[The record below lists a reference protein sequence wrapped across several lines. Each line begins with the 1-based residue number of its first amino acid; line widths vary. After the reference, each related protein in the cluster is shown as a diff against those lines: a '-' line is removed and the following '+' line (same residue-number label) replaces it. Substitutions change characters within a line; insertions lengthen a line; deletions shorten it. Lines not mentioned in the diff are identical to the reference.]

1 MVALDPPD
9 RALRAAGPSHPPHEV
24 GAARQRHRDHGAG
37 AGDLVRRLSRAAA
50 RAAQEGVGPEPVLDR
65 RRPRGVASPRV
76 AAHRDRTT
84 NANVLSSGVATEAD
98 GLKITRVTP
107 RAVAEP
113 GGRHYLV
120 VRVETDQGFT
130 GYAETQAASA
140 VQVAVDRLKQEL
152 HRLVGVDPSRALR
165 VDEELRRARASHEA
179 RAVANVA
186 CLDILGKATRAPVYE
201 VLGGPTRHKVRALA
215 SVAGGS
221 DTELHEN
228 VLAAKRD
235 GYRAFSIPLT
245 MPPGMERGRRFYA
258 DIRANLDRLREAA
271 GEECDFVLD
280 CGGRTAPGE
289 ALSIADRLEGFHLLW
304 MDEPCGETSTTAQA
318 SISKG
323 SVTAVGFGRGV
334 SDNARFQ
341 DLLREDGVDVLRP
354 ALAIHG
360 LTSIRKAAA
369 IAETSTS
376 RSHRSTA
383 AARSGP
389 RPGSS
394 FAPRCRTPSS
404 RRPRSRPIA
413 PLGRPALPSAAGTR
427 SPSTASSRCRASR
440 ASAWTSTRVPLTG
453 TRSLASGGK
462 RAMNRRDLLKVS
474 LFGAAAAPAA
484 SRPPANAPPSSGA
497 PTAWSVTSRS

>member
-1 MVALDPPD
+1 
-9 RALRAAGPSHPPHEV
+9 
-24 GAARQRHRDHGAG
+24 
-37 AGDLVRRLSRAAA
+37 
-50 RAAQEGVGPEPVLDR
+50 
-65 RRPRGVASPRV
+65 
-76 AAHRDRTT
+76 
-84 NANVLSSGVATEAD
+84 
-98 GLKITRVTP
+98 LKITRVTP
-107 RAVAEP
+107 RAIAEP

-120 VRVETDQGFT
+120 VRVETDQGLT
-130 GYAETQAASA
+130 GYAETQAPPA
-140 VQVAVDRLKQEL
+140 VQIAVDRLKQEL
-152 HRLVGVDPSRALR
+152 HRLVGVDPSHALR
-165 VDEELRRARASHEA
+165 VDEDLRRARASHEA

-186 CLDILGKATRAPVYE
+186 CLDILGKATRASVYE

-221 DTELHEN
+221 DAELHEN

-245 MPPGMERGRRFYA
+245 TPPGMERGRRFYA

-280 CGGRTAPGE
+280 CGGRTSPGE

-304 MDEPCGETSTTAQA
+304 MDEPCGETSTTAKA

-369 IAETSTS
+369 IAETYYVAVAPF
-376 RSHRSTA
+376 HRG
-383 AARSGP
+383 GP
-389 RPGSS
+389 
-394 FAPRCRTPSS
+394 
-404 RRPRSRPIA
+404 I
-413 PLGRPALPSAAGTR
+413 
-427 SPSTASSRCRASR
+427 
-440 ASAWTSTRVPLTG
+440 
-453 TRSLASGGK
+453 
-462 RAMNRRDLLKVS
+462 
-474 LFGAAAAPAA
+474 GAAAGVQLCATVPNSFIQETPFSTDRATRQARAA
-484 SRPPANAPPSSGA
+484 ISGWDEKPVDGFFPLSSKPGLGLDVDEGA
-497 PTAWSVTSRS
+497 LDRYTVAR